1 MYEEVTEPSTDE
13 LLAAFRTYGVKGEV
27 KEVVP
32 RAPDEAIFVVT
43 AHDSSAVDN
52 RDLALALQK
61 MLARKVWVVPNAP
74 TWEHN
79 AIRL

>member
-1 MYEEVTEPSTDE
+1 MTEPSTDE
-13 LLAAFRTYGVKGEV
+13 LLAVFRTYGVKGGV

-32 RAPDEAIFVVT
+32 RAQDEAIFVVT

-61 MLARKVWVVPNAP
+61 ILARKVWVVPDAP
-74 TWEHN
+74 TWEHKT
-79 AIRL
+79 IRL

>member
-1 MYEEVTEPSTDE
+1 MTEPTRDE
-13 LLAAFRTYGVKGEV
+13 VLAVFRTYGVKGEV

-61 MLARKVWVVPNAP
+61 MLARKVWVVPDAP
-74 TWEHN
+74 TREHKT
-79 AIRL
+79 IRL